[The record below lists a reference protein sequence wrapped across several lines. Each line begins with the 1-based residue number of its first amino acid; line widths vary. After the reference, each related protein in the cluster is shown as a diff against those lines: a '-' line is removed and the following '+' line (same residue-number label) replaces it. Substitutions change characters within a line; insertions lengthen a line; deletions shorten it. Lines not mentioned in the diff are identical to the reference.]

1 MISLDNSDKAI
12 LRELQSDASISNLE
26 LSKKIG
32 LSPSACLTRT
42 KNLRESGVIKQFTTI
57 IDEKKL
63 GMDTMAFVLV
73 NLMPMNRD
81 SIKSFMEDVNRFP
94 QIQECYTLTGSHD
107 FLLKIV
113 ARDTQSYRDF
123 IIDTLTANPII
134 NSVETLMVLGVEN
147 ALPLSPWNFLRRIS
161 MADKAKA
168 FRAAFPHTLPILAGF
183 TFLGIAYGVLMQS
196 KGFSWPWTLLMSTTI
211 FAGSMEFVTVGL
223 LAGNF
228 QPIYAYWSGIDG
240 KCQTSVLWTFH
251 A

>member
-12 LRELQSDASISNLE
+12 LRELQADASISNLE

-94 QIQECYTLTGSHD
+94 QIQECYTLTGSRD

-113 ARDTQSYRDF
+113 ARDIQSYRDF

-134 NSVETLMVLGVEN
+134 NSVETLMVLGVEK
-147 ALPLSPWNFLRRIS
+147 R
-161 MADKAKA
+161 
-168 FRAAFPHTLPILAGF
+168 T
-183 TFLGIAYGVLMQS
+183 
-196 KGFSWPWTLLMSTTI
+196 
-211 FAGSMEFVTVGL
+211 
-223 LAGNF
+223 
-228 QPIYAYWSGIDG
+228 
-240 KCQTSVLWTFH
+240 TSVPVELPGEH
-251 A
+251 GSGK